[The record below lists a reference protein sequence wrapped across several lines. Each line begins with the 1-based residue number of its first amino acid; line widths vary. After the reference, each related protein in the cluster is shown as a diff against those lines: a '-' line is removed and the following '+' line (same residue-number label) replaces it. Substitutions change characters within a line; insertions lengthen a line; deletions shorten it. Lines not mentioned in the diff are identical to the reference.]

1 MKTIPWLLVLVIGC
15 ATTMYAQVTG
25 ITVMEG
31 FALPGVD
38 IYWDGS
44 TEKVTSDYDGN
55 FQLPMPKEGTHA
67 DLVFSQMDLKV
78 VLQTYTAI

>member
-31 FALPGVD
+31 SGMPGVD
-38 IYWDGS
+38 IYWD
-44 TEKVTSDYDGN
+44 
-55 FQLPMPKEGTHA
+55 
-67 DLVFSQMDLKV
+67 
-78 VLQTYTAI
+78 